1 MICRPNNLIS
11 RPCPFFSSFPLLP
24 AFSQA
29 EGSPAALS
37 VCVGGSRGAAAREV
51 KAVIPE
57 ALACPWR
64 REGQHP
70 PSLRPRSRSS
80 HPPASPKL
88 NVNRGSWG
96 RHTPPLPGPSRL
108 PRPLSAGE
116 PAWCG
121 GGCCRGR
128 GELCVTA
135 PAGDFAILR
144 SGPGEEEPAALQ
156 PLPLRHHFGHP
167 AGTCFG
173 VSTDFQEGRV
183 SPLTRARAAT
193 CLCHSDLSHMTLR
206 CLEPSG
212 NGAEG
217 TQNQWGTAGS
227 AEEPSPEAACLAKA
241 LRELG
246 QTGWYWG
253 SMTVNEAKEKLKE
266 APEGTFLIRDSSHS
280 DYLLTISVKTSA
292 GPTNLRIEYQDGK
305 FRLDSIICVKSKLKQ
320 FDSVVH
326 LIDYYVQMCKDKRT
340 GPEAPRNG
348 TVHLYLTK
356 PLYTAA
362 PSLQH
367 LCRLTI
373 NKCTGTIWGLPL
385 PTRLKDYLEEYKFQL
400 NGMMPR

>member
-1 MICRPNNLIS
+1 
-11 RPCPFFSSFPLLP
+11 
-24 AFSQA
+24 
-29 EGSPAALS
+29 
-37 VCVGGSRGAAAREV
+37 
-51 KAVIPE
+51 
-57 ALACPWR
+57 
-64 REGQHP
+64 
-70 PSLRPRSRSS
+70 
-80 HPPASPKL
+80 
-88 NVNRGSWG
+88 
-96 RHTPPLPGPSRL
+96 
-108 PRPLSAGE
+108 
-116 PAWCG
+116 
-121 GGCCRGR
+121 
-128 GELCVTA
+128 
-135 PAGDFAILR
+135 
-144 SGPGEEEPAALQ
+144 
-156 PLPLRHHFGHP
+156 
-167 AGTCFG
+167 
-173 VSTDFQEGRV
+173 
-183 SPLTRARAAT
+183 
-193 CLCHSDLSHMTLR
+193 MTLR

-217 TQNQWGTAGS
+217 TQGQWGTSGS

-241 LRELG
+241 LRELS
-246 QTGWYWG
+246 QTGHGLSPSGRNRQIAGWYWG

-356 PLYTAA
+356 PLYTSA
-362 PSLQH
+362 PPLQH

-385 PTRLKDYLEEYKFQL
+385 PTRLKDYLEEYKFQV
-400 NGMMPR
+400 

>member
-1 MICRPNNLIS
+1 
-11 RPCPFFSSFPLLP
+11 
-24 AFSQA
+24 
-29 EGSPAALS
+29 
-37 VCVGGSRGAAAREV
+37 
-51 KAVIPE
+51 
-57 ALACPWR
+57 
-64 REGQHP
+64 
-70 PSLRPRSRSS
+70 
-80 HPPASPKL
+80 
-88 NVNRGSWG
+88 
-96 RHTPPLPGPSRL
+96 
-108 PRPLSAGE
+108 
-116 PAWCG
+116 
-121 GGCCRGR
+121 
-128 GELCVTA
+128 
-135 PAGDFAILR
+135 
-144 SGPGEEEPAALQ
+144 
-156 PLPLRHHFGHP
+156 
-167 AGTCFG
+167 
-173 VSTDFQEGRV
+173 
-183 SPLTRARAAT
+183 
-193 CLCHSDLSHMTLR
+193 MTLR

-212 NGAEG
+212 NGGEG
-217 TQNQWGTAGS
+217 TRSQWGTAGS
-227 AEEPSPEAACLAKA
+227 AEEPSPQAARLAKA

-356 PLYTAA
+356 PLYTSA

-373 NKCTGTIWGLPL
+373 NKCTGAIWGLPL
-385 PTRLKDYLEEYKFQL
+385 PTRLKDYLEEYKFQFFRYCKTVSL
-400 NGMMPR
+400 LRVSQKERSQALK

>member
-1 MICRPNNLIS
+1 
-11 RPCPFFSSFPLLP
+11 
-24 AFSQA
+24 
-29 EGSPAALS
+29 
-37 VCVGGSRGAAAREV
+37 
-51 KAVIPE
+51 
-57 ALACPWR
+57 
-64 REGQHP
+64 
-70 PSLRPRSRSS
+70 
-80 HPPASPKL
+80 
-88 NVNRGSWG
+88 
-96 RHTPPLPGPSRL
+96 
-108 PRPLSAGE
+108 
-116 PAWCG
+116 
-121 GGCCRGR
+121 
-128 GELCVTA
+128 
-135 PAGDFAILR
+135 
-144 SGPGEEEPAALQ
+144 
-156 PLPLRHHFGHP
+156 
-167 AGTCFG
+167 
-173 VSTDFQEGRV
+173 
-183 SPLTRARAAT
+183 
-193 CLCHSDLSHMTLR
+193 MTLR

-217 TQNQWGTAGS
+217 TRSQWGTAGS
-227 AEEPSPEAACLAKA
+227 AEEPSPEAARLAKA
-241 LRELG
+241 LRELS

-356 PLYTAA
+356 PLYTSA
-362 PSLQH
+362 PALQH

-385 PTRLKDYLEEYKFQL
+385 PTRLKDYLEEYKFQISL
-400 NGMMPR
+400 WASSPAKTKSVFPPMSIFKAVDEDGILAPPGDAEKVVCVAGPVEADRTVPPDACRYGAPGPLEGGIARKETFRKLPVNVGNIGNYPDEW

>member
-1 MICRPNNLIS
+1 
-11 RPCPFFSSFPLLP
+11 
-24 AFSQA
+24 
-29 EGSPAALS
+29 
-37 VCVGGSRGAAAREV
+37 
-51 KAVIPE
+51 
-57 ALACPWR
+57 
-64 REGQHP
+64 
-70 PSLRPRSRSS
+70 
-80 HPPASPKL
+80 
-88 NVNRGSWG
+88 
-96 RHTPPLPGPSRL
+96 
-108 PRPLSAGE
+108 
-116 PAWCG
+116 
-121 GGCCRGR
+121 
-128 GELCVTA
+128 
-135 PAGDFAILR
+135 
-144 SGPGEEEPAALQ
+144 
-156 PLPLRHHFGHP
+156 
-167 AGTCFG
+167 
-173 VSTDFQEGRV
+173 
-183 SPLTRARAAT
+183 
-193 CLCHSDLSHMTLR
+193 MTLR

-217 TQNQWGTAGS
+217 TRSQWGTAGS
-227 AEEPSPEAACLAKA
+227 AEEPSPEAARLAKA
-241 LRELG
+241 LRELS

-356 PLYTAA
+356 PLYTSA
-362 PSLQH
+362 PALQH

-385 PTRLKDYLEEYKFQL
+385 PTRLKDYLEEYKFQHCPFSSSDTAL
-400 NGMMPR
+400 LAIRYTSVKDSDYILLEVIPLETLWEMFWNKARVKLTFGSTDAHFPRKAGFHTGWCQLTTLLS